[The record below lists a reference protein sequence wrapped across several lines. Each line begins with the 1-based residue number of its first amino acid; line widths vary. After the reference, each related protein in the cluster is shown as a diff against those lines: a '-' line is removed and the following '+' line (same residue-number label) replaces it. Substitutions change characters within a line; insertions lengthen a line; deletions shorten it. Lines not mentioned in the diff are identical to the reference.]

1 MAATGWSLAGRS
13 RATRPGMSSARAICG
28 RRSNRLGKNV
38 DACLK
43 AGGATVNNIVF
54 TVSHVTAPAEFDKYA
69 DLLPRYFGPPS
80 PQSTTVA
87 MPQLSDPDL
96 LLEVEAIAAIK

>member
-1 MAATGWSLAGRS
+1 MRTQIEQVGQ
-13 RATRPGMSSARAICG
+13 
-28 RRSNRLGKNV
+28 NV

-54 TVSHVTAPAEFDKYA
+54 TVSHVAAPAELDKYA

-87 MPQLSDPDL
+87 MPQPSDPDL

>member
-1 MAATGWSLAGRS
+1 M
-13 RATRPGMSSARAICG
+13 RAQIEQVGE
-28 RRSNRLGKNV
+28 NV

-54 TVSHVTAPAEFDKYA
+54 TVSHVTAPTELDKYP

-80 PQSTTVA
+80 PESTIVT

-96 LLEVEAIAAIK
+96 LLEVEAIAAVK

>member
-1 MAATGWSLAGRS
+1 M
-13 RATRPGMSSARAICG
+13 RAQIEQVGE
-28 RRSNRLGKNV
+28 NV

-54 TVSHVTAPAEFDKYA
+54 TVSRVTAPAELGKYA

-80 PQSTTVA
+80 PESTTA
-87 MPQLSDPDL
+87 AIPQLSDPDL
-96 LLEVEAIAAIK
+96 LLEVQAIAAIK